1 MRIDRLLCHLRF
13 LRNRTLAADMVRT
26 GHLRRNGLRV
36 LKPSQDIVVG
46 DVLTIPVGMAVKLI
60 EVLALPERRGS
71 AQVAKRC
78 YRLLAPSLDRAG
90 QTDIG
95 DENLPASQGDARP

>member
-1 MRIDRLLCHLRF
+1 MRIDRLLCNLRF
-13 LRNRTLAADMVRT
+13 LRTRTLAADLVRS

-36 LKPSQDIVVG
+36 TKPSQEVVVG
-46 DVLTIPVGMAVKLI
+46 DVLTIPIGAGVRLI

-71 AQVAKRC
+71 AQVTQGH
-78 YRLLAPSLDRAG
+78 YRALDQSG

-95 DENLPASQGDARP
+95 EDNLSASQGDATP

>member
-1 MRIDRLLCHLRF
+1 MRIDRMLCNLRF
-13 LRNRTLAADMVRT
+13 LRTRTLAADLVRS

-36 LKPSQDIVVG
+36 TKPSQDVVVG
-46 DVLTIPVGMAVKLI
+46 DVLTIPLGGSVRLI

-71 AQVAKRC
+71 AQVAQGH
-78 YRLLAPSLDRAG
+78 YRALDQFA

-95 DENLPASQGDARP
+95 EGNLSASQGDATP